1 VIGEVEFSGQP
12 GSYEIPEG
20 TDMKHIARA
29 LIPPMPEEAAVL
41 RVCRGR
47 GQSLRR
53 MADSVTPVDDE
64 TDEIE
69 VRYASRWELASEVAS
84 YGPDVVVLSPADVRE
99 TVVQRLRAAVSGQLD
114 PEGLR

>member
-1 VIGEVEFSGQP
+1 
-12 GSYEIPEG
+12 
-20 TDMKHIARA
+20 MKHIARA

-41 RVCRGR
+41 RIRRGR

-53 MADSVTPVDDE
+53 MADTVTAIDDD
-64 TDEIE
+64 TDEVE

-84 YGPDVVVLSPADVRE
+84 YGPDVVVVSPADVRE